1 MVKSIKSHEEFTTIG
16 ENIHCSRVVLRNGR
30 RVITLEDGTEA
41 VKFKGESG
49 EPLYLRIPEEFKST
63 QPYQQGQIKH
73 FMIAVS
79 KGINGDLAEQEE
91 GAAYIRYEVER
102 QSEAGA
108 QFLDLN
114 VDELSHKLDV
124 QKRGMRWLIET
135 FQKMSSVP
143 PSLDSSSQ
151 EIIGAGIEA
160 YDGRAGRP
168 LINSATLDRLDTLD
182 LVIQNNTGVIV
193 TAAGAEGMPQDDKER
208 INNANKVIEAALDK
222 GICLEDMYVDCIV
235 FPISV
240 SSENGIHYLDSVRE
254 IRKRYGQQIHITG
267 GLSNVSFG
275 LPARKVI
282 NDTFIHRSLD
292 AGIDSGIIDPI
303 QNKIERVFN
312 LDVNSKPVH
321 LAREMLL
328 GKDEFC
334 VNFIQAWRDGNLE
347 Y

>member
-1 MVKSIKSHEEFTTIG
+1 MGKSIKSHKEFTIIG
-16 ENIHCSRVVLRNGR
+16 ENIHSSRVVLRNGR
-30 RVITLEDGTEA
+30 RAVTLEDGTEA
-41 VKFKGESG
+41 VKFKGKSG
-49 EPLYLRIPEEFKST
+49 EPLYLTIPENFKST
-63 QPYQQGQIKH
+63 QPYEQGQIKH

-79 KGINGDLAEQEE
+79 KGINGDVEEQEE
-91 GAAYIRYEVER
+91 SIAYIRYEIER

-108 QFLDLN
+108 RFLDLN

-124 QKRGMRWLIET
+124 QKRGMRWLIKT
-135 FQKMSSVP
+135 FQEISSVP
-143 PSLDSSSQ
+143 PSFDSSSQ
-151 EIIGAGIEA
+151 EIINAGLEE

-208 INNANKVIEAALDK
+208 VDNVNKVIEAALRK
-222 GICLEDMYVDCIV
+222 GIALEDMYVDCIV

-254 IRKRYGQQIHITG
+254 IRKRYGEQIHITG

-275 LPARKVI
+275 LPARKLI
-282 NDTFIHRSLD
+282 NDTFIHLSLD

-303 QNKIERVFN
+303 QNKIERVFK
-312 LDVNSKPVH
+312 LDTNSKSVL
-321 LAREMLL
+321 LARDMLL